1 MERLIEALIVTSFV
15 VATLFIAGLSLEF
28 AVKTIWKFMKS

>member
-1 MERLIEALIVTSFV
+1 MEKLLEALVVNSFV

-28 AVKTIWKFMKS
+28 VVKSIWKFMKS